1 MGAAAIIMAPVA
13 LAAPASA
20 AMILNEAN
28 ADDAV
33 ATVQGPNG
41 TNQESFWVGYLSDRD
56 IDGASCKK
64 VTPASEIKSWVIP
77 APATG
82 TQYALVTSK
91 AGNEN
96 ALEEG
101 QYPNQ
106 VWWAP
111 KAAQGNTVTAV
122 AGKNISHVILCT
134 VPKKTTTPPPRTSP
148 PVTKPPV
155 TKPPVTKPP
164 VTGPVVETDRVA
176 DTGSVPR
183 AWVWQPPP
191 PSSPLELG
199 ALAFSRRRQGNHR

>member
-1 MGAAAIIMAPVA
+1 M
-13 LAAPASA
+13 
-20 AMILNEAN
+20 
-28 ADDAV
+28 
-33 ATVQGPNG
+33 
-41 TNQESFWVGYLSDRD
+41 
-56 IDGASCKK
+56 
-64 VTPASEIKSWVIP
+64 TPASEIKSWVIP

-122 AGKNISHVILCT
+122 AGKNISHVIWCT
-134 VPKKTTTPPPRTSP
+134 IPKKTTTTPPPRTSP

-176 DTGSVPR
+176 DTGSAAGLGMAAAATVL
-183 AWVWQPPP
+183 AAG
-191 PSSPLELG
+191 LG
-199 ALAFSRRRQGNHR
+199 AVAFSRRRQGNHR

>member
-28 ADDAV
+28 EANADDAV
-33 ATVQGPNG
+33 ATVRGPNG

-91 AGNEN
+91 AGN
-96 ALEEG
+96 
-101 QYPNQ
+101 
-106 VWWAP
+106 
-111 KAAQGNTVTAV
+111 
-122 AGKNISHVILCT
+122 
-134 VPKKTTTPPPRTSP
+134 
-148 PVTKPPV
+148 
-155 TKPPVTKPP
+155 
-164 VTGPVVETDRVA
+164 
-176 DTGSVPR
+176 
-183 AWVWQPPP
+183 
-191 PSSPLELG
+191 
-199 ALAFSRRRQGNHR
+199 

>member
-33 ATVQGPNG
+33 ATVRGPNG

-77 APATG
+77 APPTG
-82 TQYALVTSK
+82 TEYALVTSK
-91 AGNEN
+91 AGNER

-122 AGKNISHVILCT
+122 AGKNISHVIWCT
-134 VPKKTTTPPPRTSP
+134 IPKKTTTTPPPRTS
-148 PVTKPPV
+148 PPV

-176 DTGSVPR
+176 DTGSAAGLGMAAAATVL
-183 AWVWQPPP
+183 AAG
-191 PSSPLELG
+191 LG
-199 ALAFSRRRQGNHR
+199 AVAFSRRRQGNHR

>member
-33 ATVQGPNG
+33 ATVRGPNG
-41 TNQESFWVGYLSDRD
+41 TNQESFWVGYLADKD

-64 VTPASEIKSWVIP
+64 VTPTSEIKSWVIP

-176 DTGSVPR
+176 DTGSAAGLGMAAAATVL
-183 AWVWQPPP
+183 AAG
-191 PSSPLELG
+191 LG
-199 ALAFSRRRQGNHR
+199 AVAFSRRRQGNHR